1 MKNSNDYTIHPVKP
15 SEVPTRGKWKAI
27 ALDVIEKFDMT
38 PKRHIEVKNKG
49 KPIKSR
55 KELMALYDAFKAVI
69 KKNKLNLEVR
79 TEKGKLFLSKDLRYF
94 VK

>member
-1 MKNSNDYTIHPVKP
+1 MTSSNSYTVKPVKP

-27 ALDVIEKFDMT
+27 ALDVIEKFDMM
-38 PKRHIEVKNKG
+38 PERHIEVLNKG
-49 KPIKSR
+49 KRIKSR

-79 TEKGKLFLSKDLRYF
+79 TEKGRLFLSKDLRYF